1 MRKKA
6 RKPVNYVASTIYVT
20 PSQHD
25 YLRRR
30 AYEEK
35 RTAAEIIRELVAREM
50 EVAHMGPEQIS
61 RAVYSAIHEYY
72 CREAQ
77 AGRDTRCDIY
87 YDPDTQDV
95 RAVSSGAAHS
105 SFYPGI
111 RVLDNVQASDFLT
124 DDDPAT
130 YTKDEFID
138 ACMAAHGNVE
148 IPEESV

>member
-1 MRKKA
+1 MRKT

-50 EVAHMGPEQIS
+50 EVAHMEQIS
-61 RAVYSAIHEYY
+61 RNIYGAIHDWYMQY
-72 CREAQ
+72 RETE
-77 AGRDTRCDIY
+77 DTRSGFSFSPTCDIY

-95 RAVSSGAAHS
+95 RAVSSVAD
-105 SFYPGI
+105 YPGI